1 MKAMVIRIKTNVQLN
16 RSKTVLWANVPVN
29 NVQYANRENILRI
42 TLLSRLK
49 RGNKI
54 NGYKCRYTTSGTS
67 CY

>member
-54 NGYKCRYTTSGTS
+54 NGYKCRYTTSSTS
-67 CY
+67 C

>member
-1 MKAMVIRIKTNVQLN
+1 MKAMVIRIKINVQLN
-16 RSKTVLWANVPVN
+16 RSKTVLWANVPVS
-29 NVQYANRENILRI
+29 NVQYANRDNILRI

-54 NGYKCRYTTSGTS
+54 NGYKCRYTTSSTS